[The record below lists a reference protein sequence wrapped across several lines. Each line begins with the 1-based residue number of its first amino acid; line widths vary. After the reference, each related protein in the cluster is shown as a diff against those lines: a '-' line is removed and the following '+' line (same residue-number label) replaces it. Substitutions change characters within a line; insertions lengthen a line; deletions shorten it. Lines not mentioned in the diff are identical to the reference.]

1 MKKLFVILGIFCTC
15 SALSQESFTFPKDV
29 KPLIATRW
37 GQWYPFNALAP
48 AVEHDGMKVRPA
60 AGCGAVA
67 MAQIVNFHKYPCY
80 SPDGEYEYKWDLM
93 YHRASNDLRND
104 QIVSVAKLISDCGV
118 SAFTKYG
125 KEESGSSLRKL
136 MNGLKRLYGYSDYI
150 GIYNRNRYTT
160 AKGDS
165 ILPPGGVRGHEFH
178 YWDSTNCGESWK
190 AVKTSGKEYR
200 CGHEEGALVAG
211 YPHLYYYSNPEVAY
225 RFLLKCSRY
234 GN

>member
-125 KEESGSSLRKL
+125 KEESGSSFEKTYERAEASLWIFRL
-136 MNGLKRLYGYSDYI
+136 HRYLQPQQIHDRQGRQHLSDDAVQGVGSRTPSAIPGL
-150 GIYNRNRYTT
+150 
-160 AKGDS
+160 
-165 ILPPGGVRGHEFH
+165 
-178 YWDSTNCGESWK
+178 
-190 AVKTSGKEYR
+190 
-200 CGHEEGALVAG
+200 
-211 YPHLYYYSNPEVAY
+211 
-225 RFLLKCSRY
+225 
-234 GN
+234 